1 MLKNTFCHLVSEI
14 QELELWKSNLLN
26 WDEIPETH
34 ELHSQ
39 ILESK
44 QAVADNNLP
53 FFLQR
58 LPKNQHWRTY
68 RELPCCF
75 LDIET
80 TGLSKEFNDVTVI
93 GIYDGQTSKLFV
105 KGKNLHEFPAELS
118 KYSTIITY
126 NGKCFDV
133 PFLKAKYPE
142 LNFDKFHID
151 LRYVLK
157 ELGYTGGLKHI
168 EREMGLSRDAE
179 LKDVDGFEAVRLWH
193 KFQRGDEDAL
203 RLLLKYNQADIENL
217 KFLMDFAY
225 EKMRERRF
233 LSLI

>member
-1 MLKNTFCHLVSEI
+1 MLKNTFCHLVSENKEI
-14 QELELWKSNLLN
+14 ELWKSNLLH
-26 WDEIPETH
+26 WDEVPETN

-44 QAVADNNLP
+44 KAVENPNP
-53 FFLQR
+53 QFFLQK
-58 LPKNQHWRTY
+58 LPKNQHWRAY
-68 RELPCCF
+68 KEFPCCF

-80 TGLSKEFNDVTVI
+80 TGLSKHFNDVTVI
-93 GIYDGQTSKLFV
+93 GIYDGKESKLFV
-105 KGKNLHEFPAELS
+105 KDKNLGEFPKELS

-142 LNFDKFHID
+142 LNFEKFHID

-157 ELGYTGGLKHI
+157 ELGYTGGLKFI
-168 EREMGLSRDAE
+168 ERQLGLSRDE
-179 LKDVDGFEAVRLWH
+179 EIKGVDGFEAVRLWY
-193 KFQRGDEDAL
+193 KYKRGDEEAL

-225 EKMRERRF
+225 EKMKEKRF
-233 LSLI
+233 LEWI